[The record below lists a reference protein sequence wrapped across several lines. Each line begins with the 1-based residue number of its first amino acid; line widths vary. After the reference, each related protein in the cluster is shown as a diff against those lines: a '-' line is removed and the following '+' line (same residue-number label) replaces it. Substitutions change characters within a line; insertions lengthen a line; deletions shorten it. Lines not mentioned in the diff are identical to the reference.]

1 MPQLEHSC
9 GVKPY
14 KIAEPPHIN
23 AITVPPKNLAKL
35 IRDCS
40 FWASQ
45 SPRHAEIHGK
55 LVSFISLLQN
65 SLFS

>member
-9 GVKPY
+9 GRKPY
-14 KIAEPPHIN
+14 KIAEPLHIN
-23 AITVPPKNLAKL
+23 TITVPPKNLAKL

-40 FWASQ
+40 FWTSQ
-45 SPRHAEIHGK
+45 SPRHTEIHGK